1 MNIRKGLMVAMLA
14 VVSVIGLSG
23 CERAK
28 VPAGNVGIK
37 VDLYGSDKGVQN
49 EKLGTGKYWLTWN
62 EEVYLF
68 PLFKQMHQYE
78 QPFVFQTSDSMSITA
93 SVGIEYR
100 VVEDKVIEV
109 FKTYRKGVQEITD
122 NNIRQ
127 LIADSLINHG
137 SRMNIDKLADGGKTA
152 LLESVTQDLRKQ
164 LAPVGIDIQKVSW
177 LGKMEYPPEVVDAI
191 NKKNR
196 AVQETQMR
204 QNEIEKSKAE
214 ADKAIEEARGV
225 AESTRLKAQADAEA
239 ITLRGEALRKNPE
252 VIQLEAVNK
261 WNGMMPKFI
270 GSSAPMP
277 FIDVG
282 SEATQ

>member
-1 MNIRKGLMVAMLA
+1 MRIRKGILGIVLAIVA
-14 VVSVIGLSG
+14 ITGLSG

-37 VDLYGSDKGVQN
+37 VDLYGGDKGVQN
-49 EKLGTGKYWLTWN
+49 EKLGTGKYWLSWN

-68 PLFKQMHQYE
+68 PLFKQLHQYE
-78 QPFVFQTSDSMSITA
+78 QPFMFQTSDSMTITA
-93 SVGIEYR
+93 AVGIEYR
-100 VVEDKVIEV
+100 VIEDKVIDV

-137 SRMNIDKLADGGKTA
+137 SKLDIDKLAAGGKA
-152 LLESVTQDLRKQ
+152 GLLESVTVDLRKQ
-164 LAPVGIDIQKVSW
+164 LSPVGIEVQKVSW
-177 LGKMEYPPEVVDAI
+177 LGKMEYPPEVVEAI

-204 QNEIEKSKAE
+204 QNEVEKSKAE
-214 ADKAIEEARGV
+214 AQKSIEEAKGI
-225 AESTRLKAQADAEA
+225 AESTRLRAVAESEA
-239 ITLRGEALRKNPE
+239 ISLRGDALRKNPE

-261 WNGMMPKFI
+261 WNGVTPQYM
-270 GSSAPMP
+270 GGDAPLP
-277 FIDVG
+277 FLSVG
-282 SEATQ
+282 SK